1 MVLNGIE
8 REPAAD
14 EKEAPP
20 AENVDRDRWGPLHG
34 TSDGEKS
41 ATHRKPRYD
50 RKRWWGTSHASM
62 RGTRQAG

>member
-41 ATHRKPRYD
+41 ATHRSPATIESAGGVPRTL
-50 RKRWWGTSHASM
+50 R
-62 RGTRQAG
+62 